1 MALNLECE
9 SCAALQN
16 PDTNLPGRLR
26 PERNFNETIGVDLF
40 SLADQHGRTLNF
52 LNVVCHA
59 STYQV
64 CTPVDSRHPAHVF
77 SRLMETWL
85 IPFGIPSK
93 VVCDQGGEFER
104 EFAKELEDLG
114 SKVSHTPGNAPTQ
127 NSIAERHGGMW
138 KHHAMRLIHQYQISF
153 IQPPR
158 VLWLCSALNWAV
170 NSAVNESGYSPG
182 QWVLGKGIKLPYSLL
197 DSAGRLSLH
206 ERVNADPQFSERVA
220 LMSAAQRSVTALRYS
235 RTLSRAILARSRI
248 HGAEPA
254 RSQYQIGDQVFYFRA
269 TKVKRQWSTQWHG
282 PASIIG
288 FENNNVWLAHR
299 NSTVKCAVRSL
310 RPAQPSE
317 MLPWSNLLRT
327 RSSARSRY
335 DPRRSKSRP
344 GCARSHSPN
353 CWPPAR

>member
-9 SCAALQN
+9 SCAALQI

-26 PERNFNETIGVDLF
+26 PERNFNETIGGDLF

-64 CTPVDSRHPAHVF
+64 CTPVDRRHPAHVF

-104 EFAKELEDLG
+104 EIAKELEDLG

-138 KHHAMRLIHQYQISF
+138 KHHAMRLIHQYQMGF
-153 IQPPR
+153 DQPQR

-170 NSAVNESGYSPG
+170 SSAINEPGDSPS
-182 QWVLGKGIKLPYSLL
+182 QWVLGKGIKLPYGLL
-197 DSAGRLSLH
+197 DSASRPSLH
-206 ERVNADPQFSERVA
+206 ERVNADPRFSERVA
-220 LMSAAQRSVTALRYS
+220 LMSAAHA
-235 RTLSRAILARSRI
+235 
-248 HGAEPA
+248 
-254 RSQYQIGDQVFYFRA
+254 
-269 TKVKRQWSTQWHG
+269 
-282 PASIIG
+282 
-288 FENNNVWLAHR
+288 
-299 NSTVKCAVRSL
+299 
-310 RPAQPSE
+310 
-317 MLPWSNLLRT
+317 
-327 RSSARSRY
+327 
-335 DPRRSKSRP
+335 
-344 GCARSHSPN
+344 
-353 CWPPAR
+353 